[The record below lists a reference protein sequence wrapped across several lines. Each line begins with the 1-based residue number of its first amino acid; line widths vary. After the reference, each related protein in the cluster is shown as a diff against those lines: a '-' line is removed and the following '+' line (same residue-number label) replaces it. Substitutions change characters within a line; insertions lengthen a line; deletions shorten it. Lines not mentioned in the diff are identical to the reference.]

1 MFFYDITGESDAGRV
16 SHFMYKVY
24 AWMCAALLV
33 TGAVAFGVLY
43 SPTITSY
50 IFRPGIALGLCLGSL
65 VLVIMLQAM
74 IKQMSFATA
83 LIVYFAYAAV
93 LGLMLSSIFVVY
105 TQSSIYATFFIT
117 AGMFGAMALYGM
129 FTRSDL
135 TTVGSYAMMA
145 LWGLVLAMVVNIF
158 LASTQLEFF
167 ISLVGVILFV
177 VLTAVDTQR
186 IKQLANQLVAEHQ
199 MVNKVAL
206 LCALTLYLD
215 FINLFLFLLRFM
227 GNRKE

>member
-1 MFFYDITGESDAGRV
+1 MFFYDITGENATGRE

-24 AWMCAALLV
+24 AWMGAALFV

-43 SPTITSY
+43 SPTIMSY

-65 VLVIMLQAM
+65 VLVIMLSAM
-74 IKQMSFATA
+74 IQQMSFTMA

-117 AGMFGAMALYGM
+117 AGMFGCMALYGM
-129 FTRSDL
+129 FTRADL
-135 TTVGSYAMMA
+135 TSVGSYAVMA
-145 LWGLVLAMVVNIF
+145 LWGLILAMIVNIF
-158 LASTQLEFF
+158 LASSQLEFI
-167 ISLVGVILFV
+167 ISLLGVILFV
-177 VLTAVDTQR
+177 VLTAVDTQK
-186 IKQLANQLVAEHQ
+186 IKQLANQLTAERQ

-206 LCALTLYLD
+206 ICALTLYLD